1 MAEEIIQ
8 KQMTLLPEYQEKFLK
23 DLLANIYQTDEET
36 GEITGIAARSP
47 LFGQPVYQAE
57 GGGTTTDPSLA
68 ALDEAGSKIQYYQTA
83 EGEFTTDPTLAEMD
97 QYGQPIFATEGGV
110 AAPDIIGFTDPQVE
124 AIRRLTGYKDPDTG
138 DVVYEGMMESYQPYL
153 DQALEAFTSGTDIAG
168 AAGTARYDPRGQ
180 IVYETVEKMGRPL
193 PMDHPDYDPNA
204 PVGGTGEFVRIPKKD
219 PVTGEFVREGGYK
232 EFYDPYV
239 EDVIKTSQADIAE
252 ALERERGRIGAE
264 AGAMGAFGRRRELLE
279 GTAIG
284 ESAAE
289 EGKLAAQLRSA
300 AYTGAQQQA
309 QSAFENQQKRGIQ
322 AGQLFQGLGTGIGAL
337 GEAAQNLGFQDI
349 NTLFNVGQLEQGQ
362 LQKEYDV
369 QRAAQLEEAYEP
381 FSRFSYM
388 RDILSGVPSSG
399 TSLAASATPQ
409 ASPLAN
415 VLTNANLYSTAQG
428 GGNIFGGLGS
438 LRNVSGA

>member
-83 EGEFTTDPTLAEMD
+83 EGEFTTDPTMAEMD

-110 AAPDIIGFTDPQVE
+110 AAPDVIGFTDPQVE
-124 AIRRLTGYKDPDTG
+124 AIRRLTGYTDPDTG
-138 DVVYEGMMESYQPYL
+138 EVVYEGMMESYQPYL
-153 DQALEAFTSGTDIAG
+153 DQALGAFTSGTDIAG
-168 AAGTARYDPRGQ
+168 AAGTSRYDPRGQ
-180 IVYETVEKMGRPL
+180 IVY
-193 PMDHPDYDPNA
+193 DIDPT
-204 PVGGTGEFVRIPKKD
+204 TGEQVARID
-219 PVTGEFVREGGYK
+219 PATGEPVREGGYK
-232 EFYDPYV
+232 DFYDPYV
-239 EDVIKTSQADIAE
+239 EDVITTSQADIAE
-252 ALERERGRIGAE
+252 ALERERSRIGAE

-369 QRAAQLEEAYEP
+369 QRASQLEEAYEP

-415 VLTNANLYSTAQG
+415 VMTNANLYSTAQG